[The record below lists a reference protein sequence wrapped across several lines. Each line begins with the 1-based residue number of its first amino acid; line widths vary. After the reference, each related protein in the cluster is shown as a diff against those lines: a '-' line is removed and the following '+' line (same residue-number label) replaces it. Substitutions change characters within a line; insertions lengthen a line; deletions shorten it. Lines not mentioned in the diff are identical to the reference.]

1 MSKLKRTKTAA
12 NSRSKDFEDN
22 IQNALRHAFRLLG
35 YRDRSEK
42 EMYEKLARKGFSEN
56 IAEEAV
62 TYLKDKGFI
71 DDRRF
76 AEILKKDAVERKRLG
91 KRGTRHYLI
100 NKGIADDIVDDVL
113 GNDDDYLDAAKS
125 LVERKL
131 RNVKDY
137 DEETIKRRLW
147 GMLSRRGFS
156 YDTINKVLK
165 SYDLK
170 EEER

>member
-1 MSKLKRTKTAA
+1 KLKRTKTAA

-42 EMYEKLARKGFSEN
+42 EMYEKLTRKGFSEKVSG
-56 IAEEAV
+56 ETV
-62 TYLKDKGFI
+62 VYLRDKGFI

-76 AEILKKDAVERKRLG
+76 AEILKRDAVDRKHLG
-91 KRGTRHYLI
+91 KRGARNYLI
-100 NKGIADDIVDDVL
+100 NRGIAGDIVDDVL
-113 GNDDDYLDAAKS
+113 GDDDDYFDAAKR

-131 RNVKDY
+131 RNMKDY
-137 DEETIKRRLW
+137 DSEKIKRRLW

-156 YDTINKVLK
+156 YDTIKKVLQ
-165 SYDLK
+165 SFDFK

>member
-1 MSKLKRTKTAA
+1 MLKLKKTRAAA
-12 NSRSKDFEDN
+12 NSRSRDFEDSCG
-22 IQNALRHAFRLLG
+22 NALKYAFRLLG

-100 NKGIADDIVDDVL
+100 NKGIADDIINAVL

-125 LVERKL
+125 FIEKKM
-131 RNVKDY
+131 RNMKNI
-137 DEETIKRRLW
+137 DEDALKRRLW
-147 GMLSRRGFS
+147 GMLARRGFS

-165 SYDLK
+165 SFDLK
-170 EEER
+170 EE